1 MLSALYTVGAYA
13 VGQWSYDLRALA
25 SQFPPMLGQMLKV
38 AANLVP
44 NLPLF
49 NMRTLAADGHTTS
62 LMHLGVASAYAALY
76 CTSALCLATAAFEKR
91 DFK

>member
-1 MLSALYTVGAYA
+1 MLAHL
-13 VGQWSYDLRALA
+13 LNL
-25 SQFPPMLGQMLKV
+25 

-49 NMRTLAADGHTTS
+49 NMRTLAADGRATS
-62 LMHLGVASAYAALY
+62 PMHLGLASAYAALY
-76 CTSALCLATAAFEKR
+76 CACALCVATAAFEKR